1 MGGRESKGGMVEMAM
16 FVIGMSGVLTGA
28 LLVILGFYIQI
39 NYLERK
45 EKKQRLL
52 EHKVKEIETLL
63 ALNKKVIEILEKRM
77 VMMDEYV
84 SFDAFDDCY
93 ITVDDYI
100 YLQSFAAHNSFYLP
114 NYFLDEFFKQIST
127 RKVVLS
133 PTETVSLGGYTFK
146 GGRVLMEQLSD
157 KMTEMIYERKNQLTR
172 LTNEPL
178 LLFKYKG

>member
-1 MGGRESKGGMVEMAM
+1 MTMFLVGMIG
-16 FVIGMSGVLTGA
+16 VISGAVLVFIA
-28 LLVILGFYIQI
+28 FSIQMK
-39 NYLERK
+39 YLDRK
-45 EKKQRLL
+45 EKQQRLL

-77 VMMDEYV
+77 VMMAEYV

-133 PTETVSLGGYTFK
+133 PTETVTLGGYTFK
-146 GGRVLMEQLSD
+146 GGRVLIENLSD
-157 KMTEMIYERKNQLTR
+157 NITEMIYERKVQLKK

-178 LLFKYKG
+178 TLFKQTL

>member
-1 MGGRESKGGMVEMAM
+1 MAM
-16 FVIGMSGVLTGA
+16 FLIGTSGVVVGA
-28 LLVILGFYIQI
+28 ALMLIAFSIQM

-63 ALNKKVIEILEKRM
+63 ALNKKIIEILEKRTITM
-77 VMMDEYV
+77 AEYV

-127 RKVVLS
+127 RKAVLS
-133 PTETVSLGGYTFK
+133 PAETVSLGGYTFK
-146 GGRVLMEQLSD
+146 GGRVLIEQLSD
-157 KMTEMIYERKNQLTR
+157 TITEMIYERKVQLKN
-172 LTNEPL
+172 LTDEPL
-178 LLFKYKG
+178 TLFKKTL

>member
-1 MGGRESKGGMVEMAM
+1 MEEANKREETVEMTM
-16 FVIGMSGVLTGA
+16 FLVGLIGVIVGAVLVMLA
-28 LLVILGFYIQI
+28 FSIQI
-39 NYLERK
+39 KYLDRK
-45 EKKQRLL
+45 EKRRRLM

-63 ALNKKVIEILEKRM
+63 ALNKKVVEILEKRM
-77 VMMDEYV
+77 VMMAKYV

-146 GGRVLMEQLSD
+146 GGRVLMEHLSD
-157 KMTEMIYERKNQLTR
+157 NITEMIYERKVQLKK

-178 LLFKYKG
+178 TLFKQTL